1 MPFIQIDKNMFGED
15 GVLVMNSKI
24 NNQRMMT
31 ANSGNNSTPKNQNN
45 TSKYTEDW
53 INIKGIQNGM
63 ILLPGGEKVTGVKIY
78 PKNIFILDPLAQEGV
93 LNAMRNFYNLLNF
106 EFWMIAADR
115 PVDISVYQS
124 QLQIM
129 LQNATSPAQAKIIA
143 QDIDK
148 ANMFLNNQVVDTEYY
163 ILFKEKNQDEIQRK
177 IRLIINGLGN
187 AGLNSSQTTND
198 DLRTILD
205 NFLNGGV
212 RTEFGTVVLEG

>member
-1 MPFIQIDKNMFGED
+1 MYGED
-15 GVLVMNSKI
+15 GVLIMNSKT
-24 NNQRMMT
+24 NNMV
-31 ANSGNNSTPKNQNN
+31 NNNPVSKSNAKNKNN
-45 TSKYTEDW
+45 TSRYTEDW

-63 ILLPGGEKVTGVKIY
+63 IILPGNERVTGVKIF
-78 PKNIFILDPLAQEGV
+78 PKNIFILDPAQQEGV

-115 PVDISVYQS
+115 PVDISVYLS

-129 LQNATSPAQAKIIA
+129 LQNVSSPAQARIIA

-148 ANMFLNNQVVDTEYY
+148 ANMFINNQVVDTEYY
-163 ILFKEKNQDEIQRK
+163 ILFKEKNQDEIARK
-177 IRLIINGLGN
+177 LRLIINGLGG
-187 AGLNSSQTTND
+187 AGLNSSQTTNE

-212 RTEFGTVVLEG
+212 RTEFGTVVLGE

>member
-1 MPFIQIDKNMFGED
+1 MYGED
-15 GVLVMNSKI
+15 GVLIMNSKT
-24 NNQRMMT
+24 NNMVNNKSVSKS
-31 ANSGNNSTPKNQNN
+31 NSKNKNN
-45 TSKYTEDW
+45 TSRYTEDW

-63 ILLPGGEKVTGVKIY
+63 IILPGNERVTGVKIF
-78 PKNIFILDPLAQEGV
+78 PKNIFILDPAQQEGV

-115 PVDISVYQS
+115 PVDISVYLS

-129 LQNATSPAQAKIIA
+129 LQNVSSPAQARIIA

-148 ANMFLNNQVVDTEYY
+148 ANMFVNNQVVDTEYY
-163 ILFKEKNQDEIQRK
+163 ILFKEKNQDEIARK
-177 IRLIINGLGN
+177 LRLIINGLGG
-187 AGLNSSQTTND
+187 AGLNSSQTTNE

-212 RTEFGTVVLEG
+212 RTEFGTVVLGE

>member
-1 MPFIQIDKNMFGED
+1 MYGEV
-15 GVLVMNSKI
+15 GVLVMNSKT
-24 NNQRMMT
+24 NNMVTSRPVNKT
-31 ANSGNNSTPKNQNN
+31 NNNN
-45 TSKYTEDW
+45 TTSRFTEDW
-53 INIKGIQNGM
+53 IHVKGIKNGT
-63 ILLPGGEKVTGVKIY
+63 IILPGGEMVTGVKIF
-78 PKNIFILDPLAQEGV
+78 PKNIFILDPIAQEGV

-129 LQNATSPAQAKIIA
+129 LQNINNPAQAKIIA

-148 ANMFLNNQVVDTEYY
+148 SNMFIHNQVVDTEYY
-163 ILFKEKNQDEIQRK
+163 ILFKEKSQDEIARK
-177 IRLIINGLGN
+177 IRLIINGLGG

-212 RTEFGTVVLEG
+212 RTEFGTVVLNQ

>member
-1 MPFIQIDKNMFGED
+1 MYGED
-15 GVLVMNSKI
+15 GVLIMNSKT
-24 NNQRMMT
+24 NNMVNNKSVSKS
-31 ANSGNNSTPKNQNN
+31 NSKNKNN
-45 TSKYTEDW
+45 TSRYTEDW

-63 ILLPGGEKVTGVKIY
+63 IILPGNERVTGVKIF
-78 PKNIFILDPLAQEGV
+78 PKNIFILDSAQQEGV

-115 PVDISVYQS
+115 PVDISVYLS

-129 LQNATSPAQAKIIA
+129 LQNVSSPAQAKIIA

-148 ANMFLNNQVVDTEYY
+148 ANMFVNNQVVDTEYY
-163 ILFKEKNQDEIQRK
+163 ILFKEKNQDEIARK
-177 IRLIINGLGN
+177 LRLIINGLGG
-187 AGLNSSQTTND
+187 AGLNSSQTTNE

-212 RTEFGTVVLEG
+212 RTEFGTVVLGE

>member
-1 MPFIQIDKNMFGED
+1 MYGEV

-24 NNQRMMT
+24 NNNQMMNNT
-31 ANSGNNSTPKNQNN
+31 KPVNKNTGNKNN
-45 TSKYTEDW
+45 TSRFTEDW

-63 ILLPGGEKVTGVKIY
+63 IILPGQEKVTGVKIY
-78 PKNIFILDPLAQEGV
+78 PKNIFILDTVQQEGV
-93 LNAMRNFYNLLNF
+93 LAAMRNFYNLLNF

-115 PVDISVYQS
+115 PVDISVYLS

-148 ANMFLNNQVVDTEYY
+148 ANMFINNQVVDTEYY

-212 RTEFGTVVLEG
+212 RTEFGTVVLEK